1 MKKSAMIWTIGLS
14 EFRIGQ
20 RLIRTW
26 LVIAIAFLLAGV
38 DFWDRTSLNSF
49 ASSYSAST
57 GVLSPRYIL
66 ASSSPTLLLILQIGI
81 VVLAFDI
88 HSRDA
93 KARIADAFSARPFT
107 NFELLSGRLLGV
119 TLLMALPAVVLVL
132 SLTLISYVLHWTQT
146 PFGAPLE
153 IYSVLSFLTLDL
165 VPNLALWCAVT
176 IFFGSLVRSGLLA
189 AALTIAAAVA
199 VFMFSKQLPPYL
211 VPALAYATSSVIS
224 PSELAREIANGWVV
238 TQRLVLVS
246 ATVGLLVLSA
256 LLYPRLDG
264 GSRRTR
270 VALAVSALLLAT
282 GVQCAAIMNT
292 FATKNDFERIAAVHG
307 AMATQPRPDIQHIE
321 GTVTIVPGDRMEL
334 SYRISF
340 AAPRSV
346 GDELLFAFNPGFK
359 IESLVL
365 NDETVPYKFSD
376 GLIHVSLSAAE
387 TDLIHEL
394 ELVAN
399 GFPDTSFGYL
409 DAALNEYNTTGV
421 QGRSL
426 ALLGTQKA
434 VFHDRYIALTP
445 GIKWHP
451 TAGPAYLEDDI
462 ERNPRDQ
469 FTVDLNVVVPNGWT
483 VAGPGVRQ
491 ELSDDESGK
500 FRFAPHA
507 TLPEVGLFA
516 SRFVRRSTT
525 VGDVEFELLLSP
537 KHTRNIE
544 FFADAMPALREH
556 VQELI
561 VRAHEI
567 GLDYPYGM
575 LSVVEVPSVLRVYG
589 GGWRMDSIHAL
600 PGVLLIRETG
610 FPTAKFDN
618 RFDAS
623 QQANADEGEEA
634 EILFRLLQAHF
645 DNDVTGGNPYI
656 TVPRN
661 LMNFQ
666 TYPTGSSATALSYLV
681 DELVLRMARDSSGFY
696 SIYFAGDRRQIESLF
711 TITGSGFSLSMNF
724 DMLASLYTRV
734 RNQPMVWETVGNT
747 ALTDLDLRNQPRLS
761 LEALLLKGDSL
772 ADMLL
777 DTLGEDAVGEL
788 LRELRARYVGHAYTL
803 SDFKQLANNLE
814 LDVEAVLGDG
824 LNESQL
830 PGFRM
835 YSPSTLR
842 LPDDSLGMP
851 VYQSTF
857 YLANEETVAGLV
869 QVNYTERTGNAEESE
884 PNEMPPVRIEADS
897 WVQIALQSDKP
908 IAEVR
913 LQPYVSLNRGEVSL
927 EIPEPESWEPEDHEL
942 RPFVTEV
949 EWRPPEDG
957 TIIIDDLDEGFTVT
971 EQRESPPQYFQD
983 LVWLGF
989 AGGFVFPRA
998 EYDQGLRTDIYARS
1012 QFMRMTSTRAW
1023 GRYRSTS
1030 AYVDGDDIGVDAHFK
1045 TRLPYADVWI
1055 LEYHYPN
1062 PWTTIGGDNLTDEAF
1077 VEEAVDSSDLQ
1088 EGFLI
1093 QVSTNESTALFEME
1107 FPALEQGWNRVGKFE
1122 LGSEDVVVS
1131 VKTND
1136 RSQTWFVYADAIRWT
1151 PAR

>member
-1 MKKSAMIWTIGLS
+1 MHKSAMIWTIGLS

-38 DFWDRTSLNSF
+38 DFWDRTSLHSF

-57 GVLSPRYIL
+57 GILSPRYIL

-132 SLTLISYVLHWTQT
+132 LLTLISYVLHWTQT

-211 VPALAYATSSVIS
+211 VPALAYATSSVIF
-224 PSELAREIANGWVV
+224 PSELAPEFANGWVV

-246 ATVGLLVLSA
+246 STVGLLVLSA
-256 LLYPRLDG
+256 LLYPRQDG
-264 GSRRTR
+264 GSRRIR
-270 VALAVSALLLAT
+270 VALAVSALLLAM
-282 GVQCAAIMNT
+282 GVQSAAIMNAFT
-292 FATKNDFERIAAVHG
+292 TKNDFERIATVHE
-307 AMATQPRPDIQHIE
+307 AMATQPRPDIHHIE
-321 GTVTIVPGDRMEL
+321 GTVTIDPGDHMEL

-340 AAPRSV
+340 AAHSV
-346 GDELLFAFNPGFK
+346 GEELVFAFNPGFK

-365 NDETVPYKFSD
+365 NDETAPHEFSD
-376 GLIHVSLSAAE
+376 GLIRFSFPVAE
-387 TDLIHEL
+387 TDRIHEL

-434 VFHDRYIALTP
+434 VFHGRYIALTP
-445 GIKWHP
+445 GIKWYP

-462 ERNPRDQ
+462 ERSPRDQ
-469 FTVDLNVVVPNGWT
+469 FTVDLNVGVPKEWT
-483 VAGPGVRQ
+483 VAGPGARQ
-491 ELSDDESGK
+491 DISDDQSGK
-500 FRFAPHA
+500 FRFAPQA

-516 SRFVRRSTT
+516 SPFVRRSTT
-525 VGDVEFELLLSP
+525 VGDVEFELLLDP

-544 FFADAMPALREH
+544 FFADAMPALSEH
-556 VQELI
+556 IQELI

-575 LSVVEVPSVLRVYG
+575 LSIVEVPSVLRVYG
-589 GGWRMDSIHAL
+589 GGWRMDSIHGL

-610 FPTAKFDN
+610 FPTAKFDY
-618 RFDAS
+618 RFEAS
-623 QQANADEGEEA
+623 QQANAHEGEET

-656 TVPRN
+656 IVPRN

-681 DELVLRMARDSSGFY
+681 DELVLRMVRDSSGFY

-724 DMLASLYTRV
+724 DMVASLYTRV

-772 ADMLL
+772 ADMLF
-777 DTLGEDAVGEL
+777 DTLGEDAVGKL
-788 LRELRARYVGHAYTL
+788 LRELRARYVGNAYTL

-814 LDVEAVLGDG
+814 LDVGAVLGDG

-857 YLANEETVAGLV
+857 YLANEELVAGLV

-884 PNEMPPVRIEADS
+884 PNEMPPVHIEADS

-927 EIPEPESWEPEDHEL
+927 EIPEPDSWEPEDHEL
-942 RPFVTEV
+942 LPFVTEV

-971 EQRESPPQYFQD
+971 EQRESPPQFFQD

-1045 TRLPYADVWI
+1045 TRLPYADVWT
-1055 LEYHYPN
+1055 LDYHYPN
-1062 PWTTIGGDNLTDEAF
+1062 PWTTFSDTFTGEVPI
-1077 VEEAVDSSDLQ
+1077 EEAIGTSEPQ

-1093 QVSTNESTALFEME
+1093 QVSTNDSTELFEME
-1107 FPALEQGWNRVGKFE
+1107 FPALKQGWNRVGKFE
-1122 LGSEDVVVS
+1122 LGREDVVVS

-1136 RSQTWFVYADAIRWT
+1136 RSKTWFVYADAIRWT
-1151 PAR
+1151 PSR